1 MRILITFLVLYFSG
15 FMMGQQIDPE
25 ILEELRKQNNIQI
38 EDSAFEDLSIDSQ
51 EEKTVDETNDQVQE
65 NEISIFGHDFIKSI
79 PKSISG
85 TSDLPVPNG
94 YKISLNDKLDIVLS
108 GSKEAIYSLSVGL
121 NGSILIPEVGSVQ
134 VVGNTFKELKDK
146 LQNIFDVSFVGVD
159 VNVNIKDLSAKKIT
173 IIGAVKNPGT
183 YLVNPFT
190 TISSS
195 LAYSG
200 GLEDYASLRNIQV
213 VSVNQNNHVFDLY
226 DLLINGDRSDD
237 IGLSAGD
244 TVIIGATTNHVT
256 LQGEVIRPKVY
267 EYLPDD
273 KYLNLIEFALGPNR
287 NADISNLSAT
297 INEKSERVTK
307 AVNSNNLIGNKDLE
321 ELYVGRKV
329 TIDSQDVFVAGSAV
343 TSGYYSASNQTL
355 SNFLK
360 NLKFSSEIYPFFAT
374 FEKISGS
381 GLIKEMKSFSLADP
395 SSYSDLRVSKN
406 TKLNFYSRDEIL
418 AIQEQEQTL
427 DFNNLVS
434 LSLPD
439 KKMRIPIKGKFAPRQ
454 IHLFFGTSIEIDKD
468 RVSVVTSENSFTSVY
483 EDYFDADDLVALS
496 FPSINN
502 ENLIEVSI
510 QGEVYSP
517 GIYLVASST
526 SLYDLYVL
534 AGGFRNSAFE
544 EGIALYREDV
554 KERQSKAI
562 REAKLVL
569 TDAMIQK
576 SKAASQ
582 REEC

>member
-1 MRILITFLVLYFSG
+1 
-15 FMMGQQIDPE
+15 
-25 ILEELRKQNNIQI
+25 
-38 EDSAFEDLSIDSQ
+38 
-51 EEKTVDETNDQVQE
+51 
-65 NEISIFGHDFIKSI
+65 
-79 PKSISG
+79 
-85 TSDLPVPNG
+85 
-94 YKISLNDKLDIVLS
+94 
-108 GSKEAIYSLSVGL
+108 
-121 NGSILIPEVGSVQ
+121 
-134 VVGNTFKELKDK
+134 
-146 LQNIFDVSFVGVD
+146 
-159 VNVNIKDLSAKKIT
+159 
-173 IIGAVKNPGT
+173 
-183 YLVNPFT
+183 
-190 TISSS
+190 
-195 LAYSG
+195 
-200 GLEDYASLRNIQV
+200 
-213 VSVNQNNHVFDLY
+213 
-226 DLLINGDRSDD
+226 
-237 IGLSAGD
+237 
-244 TVIIGATTNHVT
+244 
-256 LQGEVIRPKVY
+256 
-267 EYLPDD
+267 
-273 KYLNLIEFALGPNR
+273 
-287 NADISNLSAT
+287 
-297 INEKSERVTK
+297 
-307 AVNSNNLIGNKDLE
+307 
-321 ELYVGRKV
+321 
-329 TIDSQDVFVAGSAV
+329 
-343 TSGYYSASNQTL
+343 
-355 SNFLK
+355 
-360 NLKFSSEIYPFFAT
+360 
-374 FEKISGS
+374 
-381 GLIKEMKSFSLADP
+381 MKSFSLADP
-395 SSYSDLRVSKN
+395 SSYSDLRVLKN

-569 TDAMIQK
+569 TDAMIQNL
-576 SKAASQ
+576 AASQ